1 MYLAMQLYYSAENI
15 KSDMPNKYDYER
27 GSIFT
32 SSLKMHRQN
41 STGKKNKK
49 IKNFRSLSKSLIL
62 CNAKNSDDG
71 SSLEEKYTEI
81 TDTPHS
87 LVRDSDS
94 LTADTSQIGSMIPDP
109 MIRKII
115 VSKAASAD
123 PTPSKPSLVEANY
136 FLEYQTGLE
145 NPCPLKMKARC
156 TRTRSNSTSVNPYWI
171 GDIDPPLTKRP
182 THCRERHSAN
192 LYSNRKSMSQQL
204 DCLSGGVQS
213 VSRPSR
219 SLSTAQL
226 ISTRSPQASMISNII
241 LMKGQGKGL
250 GFSIVGGKDSIYGP
264 VGIYVKT
271 IFPEGAAAADG
282 RLQEGDEILEL
293 NGESM
298 YGLTHNDALQKFKQV
313 KKGVLTLTV
322 RTGLGTLEEKPGY
335 FASQMFRS
343 KSSSCCVAREP
354 SPLQSESHTFLLN
367 SHNPNDRVLMEVTMH
382 KESGV
387 GLGIGLCSVPNCG
400 GIFSI
405 FIHLLSPGSVAHMDG
420 RLRAGDEIV
429 EINESVV
436 GNKSLNEVYALL
448 SHCPPGPVTILISR
462 HPDPQISE
470 QQLKNAVSQAV
481 ENSRC
486 EKDPHPWSY
495 EGERKL
501 FFCCHGKYQCESC
514 IGRHASYLYNSRR
527 EQKQMVRSSSE
538 GNYGP
543 TSLGSQSHVVASR
556 VHSANVPLGT
566 EPALLHYSTP
576 VRVENHS
583 PFNPEGLSGSQASFK
598 KSNGHSGEILVKK
611 LTTKPIPPPRKYYKE
626 DSREDV
632 NHNQE
637 NGQSVD
643 ETGNLQLK
651 GNQQIT
657 GESILDTSSSTSE
670 CSYTSAAEP
679 DKHSDT
685 GNPVSNHRPLL
696 RRQARVDYS
705 FDTTSEDPWVRISD
719 CIKNLFSPLI
729 NEGHNLMDL
738 ESSISAAG
746 GNTERLRRDSP
757 CEDSQMCSPQDT
769 FKKGPPVAPKPAWY
783 RQSLKG
789 YKNVDKKPT
798 ESTSLAKYK
807 EIQNNI
813 KPQTSSR
820 TSSIKQKINSFETFS
835 TPSPA
840 GKISDRGNVTSSA
853 PNDKPF
859 NKQEVESVT
868 VCLNN
873 VTMSTAEIQVPEV
886 IQPHVAIPKSPEK
899 EEPELSQ
906 SPQKSSFQGMRR
918 SSSTSNEPQFLSS
931 EFNEPIPYKTP
942 SQRSRS
948 FPLSASTPSDALKIN
963 ENCSKIYSISNQVS
977 SALMKSL
984 LCFPQSPQLQV
995 TDPWPNES
1003 HPEDEVPS
1011 SPKTESHNLDSGFSV
1026 NLSELREY
1034 GAGQPEK
1041 EKEEDVPEQSL
1052 SLPSVP
1058 TGQSV
1063 ISLLPREELTQLI
1076 EEVKE
1081 LDEETLKQFDDIH
1094 VVVLHKEE
1102 GTGLG
1107 FSLAGGL
1114 DLENK
1119 AITVHRVFPTGL
1131 TAQEGTIQKGDK
1143 VLSINGK
1150 SLKGVTHNDALAIL
1164 RQARHPRQAVIVIK
1178 KEKDGEQTSE
1188 SLDLAFSALTDDSTA
1203 TNCDDTGDIIVV
1215 TLEKSLAGLGFSL
1228 DGGKGSVQGDRP
1240 VIINRIFKGVS
1251 EKNNAVQ
1258 SGDELLQLGNI
1269 SLQGLT
1275 RFEAWNAIK
1284 SLPNGLVQAVI
1295 KRKCTDSTV
1304 SQ

>member
-1 MYLAMQLYYSAENI
+1 
-15 KSDMPNKYDYER
+15 MPNKYDYER

-41 STGKKNKK
+41 STGKKTKK

-87 LVRDSDS
+87 IVRDCDS
-94 LTADTSQIGSMIPDP
+94 LTADTLQISSMIPDP

-115 VSKAASAD
+115 VSKAASVD
-123 PTPSKPSLVEANY
+123 PTPSKPSLMEPNY
-136 FLEYQTGLE
+136 FLEYQTE
-145 NPCPLKMKARC
+145 VDNPCPLKMKARC

-171 GDIDPPLTKRP
+171 GEIDPQLTKRP

-204 DCLSGGVQS
+204 DSLSGGVQG

-226 ISTRSPQASMISNII
+226 INTRSLQASMISNII

-298 YGLTHNDALQKFKQV
+298 YGLTHNNALQKFKQV

-322 RTGLGTLEEKPGY
+322 RTGLGALEEKPGY

-343 KSSSCCVAREP
+343 KSSSCCVAREH
-354 SPLQSESHTFLLN
+354 SPLQSESHAFLLS

-400 GIFSI
+400 GISSI
-405 FIHLLSPGSVAHMDG
+405 FIHSLSPGSVAHMDG

-436 GNKSLNEVYALL
+436 SNKSLNEVYALL
-448 SHCPPGPVTILISR
+448 SHCPSGPVTILISR

-495 EGERKL
+495 EGERK
-501 FFCCHGKYQCESC
+501 FFSCFHGKYQCESC
-514 IGRHASYLYNSRR
+514 IGKHASYLYNSRR

-538 GNYGP
+538 GNDGP
-543 TSLGSQSHVVASR
+543 TSLGPNMNSYQSHVLASR
-556 VHSANVPLGT
+556 VHSVNVPLGT
-566 EPALLHYSTP
+566 QTTILHYSTP

-583 PFNPEGLSGSQASFK
+583 PVNPEGLSGSQVSCK
-598 KSNGHSGEILVKK
+598 KSIGHSGEILVKK

-626 DSREDV
+626 DLREDV

-679 DKHSDT
+679 EKHSDT

-729 NEGHNLMDL
+729 NEGHNLIDL
-738 ESSISAAG
+738 ESSIRSTG
-746 GNTERLRRDSP
+746 GNTERLRRDSA
-757 CEDSQMCSPQDT
+757 CEDSQICSSQDMSN
-769 FKKGPPVAPKPAWY
+769 FKKGPPVAPKPTWF

-789 YKNVDKKPT
+789 YRNVDKKPT
-798 ESTSLAKYK
+798 DGTSLDKYK
-807 EIQNNI
+807 EIHNNI

-835 TPSPA
+835 TPSPT

-853 PNDKPF
+853 LNDKSF

-873 VTMSTAEIQVPEV
+873 VTVSTAEIQVTEV
-886 IQPHVAIPKSPEK
+886 IQPPVAIPKSPEK
-899 EEPELSQ
+899 EEPEVSQ
-906 SPQKSSFQGMRR
+906 SPPKPCFQGMRR
-918 SSSTSNEPQFLSS
+918 SSSTSNDPQFHYS
-931 EFNEPIPYKTP
+931 ELNEQVPYKIP
-942 SQRSRS
+942 SHRSRS

-963 ENCSKIYSISNQVS
+963 ENSSKIYSISNQVS

-984 LCFPQSPQLQV
+984 LCFPQSPKLQV
-995 TDPWPNES
+995 SYPWQNES
-1003 HPEDEVPS
+1003 YPVDEISS
-1011 SPKTESHNLDSGFSV
+1011 SPKTESYHLDTGFSV
-1026 NLSELREY
+1026 NLSELREF
-1034 GAGQPEK
+1034 GAGQSEK
-1041 EKEEDVPEQSL
+1041 EKEEDVQEPSL
-1052 SLPSVP
+1052 ALASVP
-1058 TGQSV
+1058 AGQSV
-1063 ISLLPREELTQLI
+1063 ISLLLREELTALI

-1119 AITVHRVFPTGL
+1119 AITVHRVFPSGL

-1164 RQARHPRQAVIVIK
+1164 RQARHPKQAVIVIK
-1178 KEKDGEQTSE
+1178 KEKDGEQTPE
-1188 SLDLAFSALTDDSTA
+1188 SLDSAFSALTDDSTA
-1203 TNCDDTGDIIVV
+1203 ANCDDTGDIIVV

-1258 SGDELLQLGNI
+1258 YGDELLQLGNI

-1275 RFEAWNAIK
+1275 RFEAWNSIK

-1295 KRKCTDSTV
+1295 RRKSTDSTV
-1304 SQ
+1304 NQ

>member
-1 MYLAMQLYYSAENI
+1 ML
-15 KSDMPNKYDYER
+15 NKYDYER
-27 GSIFT
+27 GSIFI

-87 LVRDSDS
+87 IVRDSDS
-94 LTADTSQIGSMIPDP
+94 LTTDTFQIASMIPDP

-115 VSKAASAD
+115 VSKATSAD
-123 PTPSKPSLVEANY
+123 PTPSKPSLMEPNY
-136 FLEYQTGLE
+136 FLEFKTELD

-171 GDIDPPLTKRP
+171 GEIDPPLTKRP
-182 THCRERHSAN
+182 TNCREIQSAN

-213 VSRPSR
+213 VSQPSR

-226 ISTRSPQASMISNII
+226 INTRSLQASMISNII

-271 IFPEGAAAADG
+271 IFPEGTAAADG

-322 RTGLGTLEEKPGY
+322 RTGLGALEEKAGY

-343 KSSSCCVAREP
+343 KSSSCCVAREH
-354 SPLQSESHTFLLN
+354 SPLQSESHAFLLS
-367 SHNPNDRVLMEVTMH
+367 SHNPNDRVLMEVAMH

-387 GLGIGLCSVPNCG
+387 GLGIGLCSIPNCG
-400 GIFSI
+400 GISTI
-405 FIHLLSPGSVAHMDG
+405 FIHSLSPGSVAHMDG
-420 RLRAGDEIV
+420 RLRYYLHIV

-436 GNKSLNEVYALL
+436 SNKSLNEVYALL
-448 SHCPPGPVTILISR
+448 SHCPSGPVTILISR

-470 QQLKNAVSQAV
+470 KQLKNAISQAV

-486 EKDPHPWSY
+486 EKDPHSWSY
-495 EGERKL
+495 EGERR
-501 FFCCHGKYQCESC
+501 FFSCFHGKYQCESC

-527 EQKQMVRSSSE
+527 GQKKMVRSSSE
-538 GNYGP
+538 GSYSP
-543 TSLGSQSHVVASR
+543 VSLGPNMNSYQSHTVASR
-556 VHSANVPLGT
+556 VHSVNVPLGT
-566 EPALLHYSTP
+566 EPAVLHYSTP
-576 VRVENHS
+576 VSRVENHS
-583 PFNPEGLSGSQASFK
+583 PDHPEGLSGSQSSYK

-626 DSREDV
+626 DLKEDI
-632 NHNQE
+632 NHCE
-637 NGQSVD
+637 EKGQSVD

-651 GNQQIT
+651 GNQQMT
-657 GESILDTSSSTSE
+657 SKSILDTSSSTSG

-679 DKHSDT
+679 DKHPDT
-685 GNPVSNHRPLL
+685 GNPVSNRRPLL
-696 RRQARVDYS
+696 RRQAPVDYS

-729 NEGHNLMDL
+729 NEGQNLMDL
-738 ESSISAAG
+738 ESSISTAG
-746 GNTERLRRDSP
+746 GNTEKLRRDSA
-757 CEDSQMCSPQDT
+757 CEDSQMCSPQEMSNY
-769 FKKGPPVAPKPAWY
+769 KKGPPVAPKPTWF

-789 YKNVDKKPT
+789 YKNVDKQPT
-798 ESTSLAKYK
+798 DSTSMDKYK
-807 EIQNNI
+807 EIHNNV

-835 TPSPA
+835 TPPPV

-873 VTMSTAEIQVPEV
+873 VTVSPAEIPEA
-886 IQPHVAIPKSPEK
+886 IQPHLAIPKSPEK
-899 EEPELSQ
+899 KEPELSQ
-906 SPQKSSFQGMRR
+906 SPPKSCFQGMRR

-931 EFNEPIPYKTP
+931 EFSELIPCKTL

-948 FPLSASTPSDALKIN
+948 FPLGATTPSDVLKTN
-963 ENCSKIYSISNQVS
+963 ENNSKIYSISNQVS

-995 TDPWPNES
+995 TNPWQSES
-1003 HPEDEVPS
+1003 YLVDEVPS
-1011 SPKTESHNLDSGFSV
+1011 SPKTESHHLDTGFSV

-1041 EKEEDVPEQSL
+1041 EKEEDVREQSL
-1052 SLPSVP
+1052 ALHSVP
-1058 TGQSV
+1058 AGQSV
-1063 ISLLPREELTQLI
+1063 ISLLPREELTALI
-1076 EEVKE
+1076 EEVKG

-1102 GTGLG
+1102 DTGLG

-1119 AITVHRVFPTGL
+1119 TITVHRVFPTGL

-1150 SLKGVTHNDALAIL
+1150 SLKEVTHNDALAIL
-1164 RQARHPRQAVIVIK
+1164 RQARDNRQAVIVIK
-1178 KEKDGEQTSE
+1178 KGNDGEQPAE
-1188 SLDLAFSALTDDSTA
+1188 SLDSAFSALTDDSTA
-1203 TNCDDTGDIIVV
+1203 TNSDDTGDIVVV

-1284 SLPNGLVQAVI
+1284 TLPSGLVQAVI
-1295 KRKCTDSTV
+1295 RRKSPYSTV
-1304 SQ
+1304 NQ